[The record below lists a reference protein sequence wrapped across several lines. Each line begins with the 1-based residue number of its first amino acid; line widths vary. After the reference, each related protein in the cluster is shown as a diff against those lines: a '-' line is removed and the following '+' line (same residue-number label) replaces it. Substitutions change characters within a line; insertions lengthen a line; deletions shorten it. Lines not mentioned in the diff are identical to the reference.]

1 MEEGYRPVVGLA
13 QERLREK
20 LPQQQLLGPFRNRV
34 EQDLANGKLF
44 VEGIGPLFAK
54 YKIDGYQEALTRWKE
69 QSAAWQEFAR
79 KEVLLRCRTDFRLP
93 PELYR
98 LNLENAGVDLPPEEL
113 AKKARAAFTEIQ
125 QQMQDLAKGR
135 WAKDYREVIRELKK
149 DQLVGDAILA
159 HYRKRLAEIE
169 AIVRRENLVTLPERQ
184 ARIRIATPAESAA
197 GPAPNMRPP
206 RLVGNTGEM
215 GEFVLPLNIP
225 DATGKMQS
233 FDDFTFAAA
242 SWTLTAHELRPG
254 HEMQFA
260 SVVEKG
266 VSTARA
272 VYALNS
278 TNVEGWGLYSEW
290 VMQPYLPPEGRM
302 ITLQHR
308 LLRAARAFLD
318 PELQMGKVTP
328 QEATRVLTHEVVL
341 SDAMARQEVERY
353 TFRMPGQATSYFYGY
368 TRLREIRDEAERK
381 LGKAFEP
388 RKFHDFLLAQGMI
401 PPSLLRRAV
410 LEEFVRP

>member
-1 MEEGYRPVVGLA
+1 
-13 QERLREK
+13 
-20 LPQQQLLGPFRNRV
+20 
-34 EQDLANGKLF
+34 
-44 VEGIGPLFAK
+44 
-54 YKIDGYQEALTRWKE
+54 
-69 QSAAWQEFAR
+69 
-79 KEVLLRCRTDFRLP
+79 
-93 PELYR
+93 
-98 LNLENAGVDLPPEEL
+98 
-113 AKKARAAFTEIQ
+113 
-125 QQMQDLAKGR
+125 
-135 WAKDYREVIRELKK
+135 
-149 DQLVGDAILA
+149 
-159 HYRKRLAEIE
+159 
-169 AIVRRENLVTLPERQ
+169 
-184 ARIRIATPAESAA
+184 
-197 GPAPNMRPP
+197 
-206 RLVGNTGEM
+206 
-215 GEFVLPLNIP
+215 
-225 DATGKMQS
+225 
-233 FDDFTFAAA
+233 
-242 SWTLTAHELRPG
+242 
-254 HEMQFA
+254 
-260 SVVEKG
+260 